1 MTLEEDV
8 NEPQAT
14 ITITGDSIAV
24 LTELGNILRERAIFA
39 VHVSDSLGMQVF
51 NTPEGLFAR
60 AKQLSELKEMMQG
73 VSENNSSEFRV
84 ELDSIVKALRRKELE
99 S

>member
-60 AKQLSELKEMMQG
+60 AKQLSDLKDAQ
-73 VSENNSSEFRV
+73 VRLNQSF
-84 ELDSIVKALRRKELE
+84 KKELE